1 MDGIPCGAIFG
12 EQAEVPAVGRHFG
25 LDPESSSWTSMRN
38 RAELDTRFRG
48 YDGLMRPFEKGTQ
61 ARYADVPIRVAQI

>member
-1 MDGIPCGAIFG
+1 
-12 EQAEVPAVGRHFG
+12 
-25 LDPESSSWTSMRN
+25 MRN